1 LDATTLERQKRWLTR
16 LQTAGVKRSTVFVHA
31 DCRFALESLRPHL
44 TEARNAE
51 ILQSIVAYL

>member
-16 LQTAGVKRSTVFVHA
+16 LKRSTVFVHA